1 MPRRRFK
8 EILFY
13 HAAPSKEDAQ
23 SPEPPAG
30 AAGSQ
35 ADLDALIIK
44 WVSSPGLQP
53 PK

>member
-8 EILFY
+8 EILFF
-13 HAAPSKEDAQ
+13 HAAPPKEGAQ
-23 SPEPPAG
+23 SPPPPPG

-35 ADLDALIIK
+35 ADMDALIIK